1 MDKYRG
7 YELSPKDMCGYFN
20 LPSYTYQTTVIF
32 GIMEERSILMHGLAS
47 FNCFIYRN
55 LFQNGANDMSEM
67 VKIVNDFLSKSSK
80 LSVVRIVRFCSN
92 FTFVKELQIVFIY
105 LFTHSAK
112 NIKNLTKEDIS

>member
-1 MDKYRG
+1 
-7 YELSPKDMCGYFN
+7 
-20 LPSYTYQTTVIF
+20 
-32 GIMEERSILMHGLAS
+32 MEERSILMHGLAS

-80 LSVVRIVRFCSN
+80 LSVVQIIRFCSN